1 MMYWAICR
9 RGLRGAVGLIAAYAL
24 VLQAFFAYSIATQ
37 AAAQGNSSGS
47 FFVICVNSDDA
58 VTMDGMDAP
67 VKPGTHCPICTL
79 SGSAAATLPETA
91 VLPAWQAVSAGRTPF
106 VSVQACVS
114 YHEARAGLTRAPPQ
128 NV

>member
-1 MMYWAICR
+1 MMYGAICR
-9 RGLRGAVGLIAAYAL
+9 RGLRGVVGLIAAYAI

-37 AAAQGNSSGS
+37 AAVQGNSSGS

-58 VTMDGMDAP
+58 GRMDGMGAP

-79 SGSAAATLPETA
+79 SSPQAATVPDFA
-91 VLPAWQAVSAGRTPF
+91 ALPAWQAASAERAPF
-106 VSVQACVS
+106 ASVQACIS